1 MQRIFSRFPDRIR
14 SLLQSQ
20 HRIFTNS
27 ARVFFFDTAPCHV
40 ALTGQYEDKHFG
52 QPVKQTKFA
61 CLDSKRILRG
71 IFLIGIQ
78 ILAVRPE
85 EKKEMVAIPV
95 SRSNIPSEGSTMT
108 NDLLEYGFLRH
119 FRIL

>member
-1 MQRIFSRFPDRIR
+1 
-14 SLLQSQ
+14 LLQSQ
-20 HRIFTNS
+20 HRIVTNS

-52 QPVKQTKFA
+52 QPVKLTKFA
-61 CLDSKRILRG
+61 CLDSKRILRKS
-71 IFLIGIQ
+71 FQ

-95 SRSNIPSEGSTMT
+95 SRSNIPSEGSTTT